1 MFFPIRRRAHD
12 SGTESVAAR
21 SIQLNAAFDSDSAF
35 LLWLAEVITGDPK
48 VAEECLVDAWKI
60 SQHQSG
66 LFVGWLTQW
75 ARAAT
80 IRQAIQRVHGQILRA
95 SHNYDQ
101 IRCSHG
107 GHVPIPLEQFR
118 ELQSVSAQEIVS
130 ELDPFVRA
138 VGILRG
144 VSHCVLQDCSI
155 RLGATRTS
163 VAAACCTFDRWI
175 VVRKQTCMRDEPVHH
190 CEELIW

>member
-1 MFFPIRRRAHD
+1 
-12 SGTESVAAR
+12 
-21 SIQLNAAFDSDSAF
+21 LNAAFDSDSAF

-48 VAEECLVDAWKI
+48 VAEECLVDARKI

-66 LFVGWLTQW
+66 LFADWLTQW

-80 IRQAIQRVHGQILRA
+80 IQQAILRVHGQILLA
-95 SHNYDQ
+95 SRNYDQ
-101 IRCSHG
+101 IRCPHG
-107 GHVPIPLEQFR
+107 GHVPVPLEQFR

-130 ELDPFVRA
+130 ELDTFVRA
-138 VGILRG
+138 VGLLRG

-155 RLGATRTS
+155 RLGTTRTS
-163 VAAACCTFDRWI
+163 VAAACCAFDKWI
-175 VVRKQTCMRDEPVHH
+175 VVRKQTCVHDEPVHQ